1 MKDSACLLSACWRKE
16 LPNAGETDLEMM
28 YIHLSNG
35 RLHVVVGDCDKYS
48 KEEMFRVVRR
58 VVKAGPSLFRSLQ
71 RPYACVV

>member
-1 MKDSACLLSACWRKE
+1 MKDSACLLSACWRRE

-58 VVKAGPSLFRSLQ
+58 VAKVGPSLFRSLQ
-71 RPYACVV
+71 RPLA

>member
-1 MKDSACLLSACWRKE
+1 MKDSACLLSACWRRE

-58 VVKAGPSLFRSLQ
+58 VVKAAPSLFRSPQ
-71 RPYACVV
+71 RPLA

>member
-1 MKDSACLLSACWRKE
+1 LLSACWRRE

-48 KEEMFRVVRR
+48 KEEMFRIVRR
-58 VVKAGPSLFRSLQ
+58 VVKAAPSLFRSPQ
-71 RPYACVV
+71 RPLA

>member
-1 MKDSACLLSACWRKE
+1 MLSACWRKE

-35 RLHVVVGDCDKYS
+35 RMHVVVGDCDKCS

-58 VVKAGPSLFRSLQ
+58 VVKAGPSLFQSPQ
-71 RPYACVV
+71 RPLA

>member
-71 RPYACVV
+71 RPLA

>member
-1 MKDSACLLSACWRKE
+1 MLSACWRRE

-48 KEEMFRVVRR
+48 KEEMFRIVRR
-58 VVKAGPSLFRSLQ
+58 VVKAAPSLFRSPQ
-71 RPYACVV
+71 RPLA

>member
-1 MKDSACLLSACWRKE
+1 MLSACWRRE

-48 KEEMFRVVRR
+48 KEEMFRIVRR
-58 VVKAGPSLFRSLQ
+58 VVKAGPSLFQSPQ
-71 RPYACVV
+71 RLLA

>member
-16 LPNAGETDLEMM
+16 LPNAGETDFEMM

-35 RLHVVVGDCDKYS
+35 RMLVVVGDCDKCS

-58 VVKAGPSLFRSLQ
+58 VVKAGPSLFQSPQ
-71 RPYACVV
+71 RLLA

>member
-1 MKDSACLLSACWRKE
+1 MKDSACLLSACWRRE

-48 KEEMFRVVRR
+48 KEEMFRIVRR
-58 VVKAGPSLFRSLQ
+58 VVKAGPSLFQSPQ
-71 RPYACVV
+71 RLLA

>member
-1 MKDSACLLSACWRKE
+1 MKDSACLLSACWRRE

-48 KEEMFRVVRR
+48 KEEMFRIVRR
-58 VVKAGPSLFRSLQ
+58 VVKAAPSLFRSPQ
-71 RPYACVV
+71 RPLA